1 VDQGSQS
8 ERVAEPLPRVSTG
21 IFGLDN
27 ILEGGFVPGA
37 VYIVQGTPG
46 AGKTILSNQFC
57 FHRVVQ
63 GEKVLY
69 VTLLAE
75 SHSRLMQHLSSMS
88 FYDASR
94 VPDSVFYVSGFD
106 DLQNEGLQG
115 ILRLL
120 NSESTRLNATTIVVD
135 GLFVLEESVAS
146 EREFRQ
152 FINHLSSLA
161 SLLGS
166 TILLLTN
173 SRRGPTSP
181 EFTMVDGWIEIGMM
195 TLDYRS
201 YRYLQVHKVRGR
213 GFVLGRHMAL
223 VGNDGFRVLPRLETV
238 TGLAPNNGSDAPP
251 LSSGV
256 VELDRMLHG
265 GLPHGSSTLVL
276 GPTGIG
282 KTTLGLQFVAEATP
296 EQPGLIFSFYETPA
310 RIARKAAGVG
320 LRLAEQI
327 EAGSVEVLWQ
337 SLTDTLL
344 DDIGYRLLGAVRRRG
359 VQRLF
364 VDGIDAIEQS
374 SIYPGRLAPFLA
386 ALANALRDEGV
397 TTIFTSEIPQLVG
410 GEAEIAFG
418 AVSAVAEN
426 IMLLRYVELE
436 ASLRRVFSLVKVRE
450 SDFDA
455 SVRELSITA
464 QGLQL
469 KPLPAPMEGL
479 LTGHMTRY
487 PSSVV

>member
-1 VDQGSQS
+1 
-8 ERVAEPLPRVSTG
+8 
-21 IFGLDN
+21 
-27 ILEGGFVPGA
+27 
-37 VYIVQGTPG
+37 
-46 AGKTILSNQFC
+46 
-57 FHRVVQ
+57 
-63 GEKVLY
+63 
-69 VTLLAE
+69 
-75 SHSRLMQHLSSMS
+75 
-88 FYDASR
+88 
-94 VPDSVFYVSGFD
+94 
-106 DLQNEGLQG
+106 
-115 ILRLL
+115 
-120 NSESTRLNATTIVVD
+120 
-135 GLFVLEESVAS
+135 
-146 EREFRQ
+146 
-152 FINHLSSLA
+152 
-161 SLLGS
+161 
-166 TILLLTN
+166 
-173 SRRGPTSP
+173 
-181 EFTMVDGWIEIGMM
+181 
-195 TLDYRS
+195 
-201 YRYLQVHKVRGR
+201 
-213 GFVLGRHMAL
+213 
-223 VGNDGFRVLPRLETV
+223 
-238 TGLAPNNGSDAPP
+238 
-251 LSSGV
+251 
-256 VELDRMLHG
+256 
-265 GLPHGSSTLVL
+265 
-276 GPTGIG
+276 
-282 KTTLGLQFVAEATP
+282 
-296 EQPGLIFSFYETPA
+296 
-310 RIARKAAGVG
+310 